1 MKKVIVVTGPTA
13 SGKTDLSVKLA
24 SFLNTEIINGD
35 SVQTY
40 QELNIGSAKIKE
52 NEMNNI
58 KHHLLDINSIL
69 NEYTIFDYQVDVR
82 NLLDSFKTIPI
93 IVGGSGLYIKS
104 ALYDYRFVTLSN
116 QENEISYNE
125 KIEVIKKS
133 DPNLKID
140 WNNKRRIDSAYNI
153 IISGNKRSNFTKKD
167 VPLYDIFTIY
177 LDLDRKILKERI
189 INRLDNMIKEGFIE
203 EVKSLPKKDLN
214 IIGYKQIALYLNNK
228 LSLDEAKD
236 AIIKASM
243 KFAKRQKTW
252 FLNQMESNIYNALD
266 NNLFNN
272 VKQDILNF
280 IKD

>member
-177 LDLDRKILKERI
+177 LDLDRKTLKERI

>member
-189 INRLDNMIKEGFIE
+189 ANRLDNMIKEGFIE

>member
-1 MKKVIVVTGPTA
+1 
-13 SGKTDLSVKLA
+13 
-24 SFLNTEIINGD
+24 
-35 SVQTY
+35 
-40 QELNIGSAKIKE
+40 
-52 NEMNNI
+52 MNNI

-189 INRLDNMIKEGFIE
+189 ANRLDNMIKEGFIE

-266 NNLFNN
+266 NNY
-272 VKQDILNF
+272 
-280 IKD
+280 